1 MPSYDA
7 QGFYRDE
14 QGNIAPDP
22 RTGDMAPAMSQAI
35 SNLFGT
41 SYTPGRAWD
50 PSMGPEEEFDP
61 NVPHDPT
68 ALATGRSGGGTFMP
82 QQIGMV
88 GGPTLPK
95 GIQADIDAQDIT
107 VDEEAGGMG
116 EVLANI
122 PEFAQASAQGQG
134 DPYTGND
141 NISPLANV
149 TPPRKPEA
157 PVQEDGQG
165 ILMSALMETLRGAL
179 GIGSGSDARIAAEA
193 RGEDYDDTKY
203 GEGFLADVNRF
214 LGAPLDALPGLPL
227 MMMSPTGITGGATR
241 AANARLADM
250 ARKAGVGINPATGRA
265 WSTPLGATKK
275 QRLGAAMGAGASP
288 ATYDLRNPGGEAAQ
302 APEAVGTNKVRPTT
316 TAAPQPRRVN
326 QRGQPI
332 R

>member
-1 MPSYDA
+1 MAAGYNA
-7 QGFYRDE
+7 QGQYVDH
-14 QGNIAPDP
+14 QGNPAPDP

-68 ALATGRSGGGTFMP
+68 ALATGRSTGGTFMP

-95 GIQADIDAQDIT
+95 GIQADIDAQDAAI
-107 VDEEAGGMG
+107 EEETGMAG

-134 DPYTGND
+134 DPMTEDD
-141 NISPLANV
+141 NITAPQFPVPPL
-149 TPPRKPEA
+149 KPEA
-157 PVQEDGQG
+157 PEEEGFWSSVNKEF
-165 ILMSALMETLRGAL
+165 LRSAL
-179 GIGSGSDARIAAEA
+179 GIGGGSADRQAAEA
-193 RGEDYDDTKY
+193 RGEDYDDIKY

-214 LGAPLDALPGLPL
+214 IGAPLDALPGLP
-227 MMMSPTGITGGATR
+227 TIF
-241 AANARLADM
+241 
-250 ARKAGVGINPATGRA
+250 
-265 WSTPLGATKK
+265 
-275 QRLGAAMGAGASP
+275 AGAPAHAPRMWQAIQNIMKHGLIGPRGRVRSIP
-288 ATYDLRNPGGEAAQ
+288 MGFPGDKARQAAATVPGALSTATYSSRNPPGGEAAQ
-302 APEAVGTNKVRPTT
+302 APERVGTKKVRPTT

>member
-1 MPSYDA
+1 MAAGYNA
-7 QGFYRDE
+7 QGQYVDH
-14 QGNIAPDP
+14 QGNPAPDP

-50 PSMGPEEEFDP
+50 PSMGDPSEFDP

-68 ALATGRSGGGTFMP
+68 ALATGRSTGGTFMP

-95 GIQADIDAQDIT
+95 GIQADIDAQDAAI
-107 VDEEAGGMG
+107 EEETGMAG

-134 DPYTGND
+134 DPMTEDD
-141 NISPLANV
+141 NITAPKFPVA
-149 TPPRKPEA
+149 PRKPEA
-157 PVQEDGQG
+157 PVQEDEQG
-165 ILMSALMETLRGAL
+165 ILMAAFMEMLRSGL
-179 GIGSGSDARIAAEA
+179 GIGGGSDARQAAEA

-250 ARKAGVGINPATGRA
+250 ARKAGSVIGPRGRVI
-265 WSTPLGATKK
+265 STPVGATKK

-302 APEAVGTNKVRPTT
+302 APEAASV
-316 TAAPQPRRVN
+316 AARQSNAQNRQRRVN